1 MPRKVIIDCDPGQD
15 DALAIVLALAASDEI
30 AVEAISTVSGN
41 VPVDLTYRN
50 AIWISR
56 FCNAPDIPV
65 YRGAARPLIADPKYA
80 YEFHGDEGISGI
92 PGPAPDIDETPVG
105 ASHGLSRI
113 LMDSDEKVTIVATGP
128 LTNLA
133 ILLLEFPCV
142 AEKIDEILIMGG
154 AYAEHGN
161 VSPAAEFNWFVDPHS
176 VQHVL
181 RAPVPKKIFSLDVT
195 HQVCATRKTAQ
206 EFGALG
212 NCAGELY
219 RHSVEQLI
227 GINEK
232 FYGVHSTP
240 CHDVMPIVYLLA
252 PDLFDIES
260 GSVAI
265 CTDLGPFQ
273 GAVALDRGG
282 RRGGDLNAD
291 WVTNAR
297 SDRVFETILSR
308 LR

>member
-1 MPRKVIIDCDPGQD
+1 MSRKVIIDCDPGQD
-15 DALAIVLALAASDEI
+15 DALAIILALAASDKI
-30 AVEAISTVSGN
+30 SVEAISTVSGN

-50 AIWISR
+50 AVWICR
-56 FCNAPDIPV
+56 FCNAPGIPV

-92 PGPAPDIDETPVG
+92 PGSAPEIDGPPVG

-113 LMDSDEKVTIVATGP
+113 LMESDEKVTIVATGP

-133 ILLLEFPCV
+133 ILLIEFPCV
-142 AEKIDEILIMGG
+142 VEKIDEILIMGG

-161 VSPAAEFNWFVDPHS
+161 VSPAAEFNWFVEPHS
-176 VQHVL
+176 VQQVL

-212 NCAGELY
+212 NPVGEFY
-219 RHSVEQLI
+219 RHSIEQLI

-232 FYGVHSTP
+232 FFGVSSTP
-240 CHDVMPIVYLLA
+240 YHDVMPIVFLLA
-252 PDLFDIES
+252 PELFDIES

-265 CTDLGPFQ
+265 CTDLGPLR
-273 GAVALDRGG
+273 GAVAFDQGG
-282 RRGGDLNAD
+282 RRGEGMNAD
-291 WVTNAR
+291 WVKNVR
-297 SDRVFETILSR
+297 SDRVFETILSQ